1 MNESGD
7 RTPSGEVL
15 QKIDMVPVSVH
26 ERNLRNMRCVVSEMY
41 PVTLHHTHGGS
52 MLTLIGGSG
61 NTRGGAQKTNPFY
74 QIPLTMT
81 YHTGRCGIDSGMGET
96 EWEERYGTQVAHLY
110 EVNGQLSYDIFMQ
123 AGMWYAHQRWQ

>member
-1 MNESGD
+1 MKESDD
-7 RTPSGEVL
+7 RTQSGEVL

-26 ERNLRNMRCVVSEMY
+26 ERNLRNLRCVVSEQF

-74 QIPLTMT
+74 QIPIIMK
-81 YHTGRCGIDSGMGET
+81 YHTGEFGIDAGMGVD
-96 EWEERYGTQVAHLY
+96 EWEERFGTQVEHLY
-110 EVNGQLSYDIFMQ
+110 EVDGQLSYNIFMQ
-123 AGMWYAHQRWQ
+123 AGLWYANERWK